1 MPAPVSS
8 NAGRRNPMPKSGGLA
23 VKTIDEMLSLHLLS
37 GEQHAQISAWIADLK
52 TPEAILEMPAH
63 LWRALELASV
73 LINFD
78 ADVTRAPT
86 FGFD

>member
-1 MPAPVSS
+1 M
-8 NAGRRNPMPKSGGLA
+8 
-23 VKTIDEMLSLHLLS
+23 KTIDEMLSLNLLS

-52 TPEAILEMPAH
+52 TPEAILQMPAH
-63 LWRALELASV
+63 LWRTLELASV